1 MTREEVENKIENTLL
16 KLRELMME
24 YDADFEYLS
33 LSVWRNC
40 VTANNDYWES
50 EDKPKIYFHR
60 ILDNDQE

>member
-33 LSVWRNC
+33 LSVWRNH

-50 EDKPKIYFHR
+50 EDKPKICFCR
-60 ILDNDQE
+60 GLDNDQE